1 MTVPNLQ
8 SKPAAMR
15 ATIHIKRKATGVTET
30 HEVVFTPVSDEPE
43 PPQQTQSQE
52 KE

>member
-1 MTVPNLQ
+1 MIVPNLQ
-8 SKPAAMR
+8 PKPAAMR

-43 PPQQTQSQE
+43 PPQKDQP
-52 KE
+52 KEAE